1 MSSIFQTRRR
11 AFLALGAGL
20 AVLLLAAQVLARS
33 KPPPRQ
39 AVAAA
44 IPTAARAT
52 TAGPEIVVDVVGAVR
67 SPGLYRLAEGS
78 RVADAVARAG
88 GPTAKAFLEGINM
101 AAPLADGLQV
111 IVPRRGEVSAAA
123 GSGAGAS
130 APAGP
135 VHLNTATAEQLDL
148 LPGVGPVTAEK
159 IVAYR
164 QEHGSFRSVD
174 ELDAIPGIGSA
185 RIEQLRDL
193 VMP

>member
-11 AFLALGAGL
+11 AFLVLGAGL
-20 AVLLLAAQVLARS
+20 AALLLAAQVVMRS
-33 KPPPRQ
+33 KPPPRTS
-39 AVAAA
+39 VAAA
-44 IPTAARAT
+44 IPTAGRT
-52 TAGPEIVVDVVGAVR
+52 TAAAPQLVVDVVGAVR

-88 GPTAKAFLEGINM
+88 GPTARAFLEGINL

-111 IVPRRGEVSAAA
+111 IVPRRGEVSVAAA
-123 GSGAGAS
+123 PGGGAS
-130 APAGP
+130 SPAGP
-135 VHLNTATAEQLDL
+135 VHLNTATPEQLDT

-174 ELDAIPGIGSA
+174 ELDAIPGIGPA

-193 VMP
+193 VAP